1 MQSGESLRDN
11 LKECEGRRVW
21 PKRRRENELIALLDN
36 FKLWNHGLDGIVGFN
51 FLYHVAK

>member
-1 MQSGESLRDN
+1 MQSGESLKDN

-21 PKRRRENELIALLDN
+21 PKRRRENELIALRDN
-36 FKLWNHGLDGIVGFN
+36 FNLWNHGLDGIVGFN